1 MKKQE
6 SNKIIL
12 KASAG
17 TGKTYRLSLE
27 YIYNLLKNIDFKNIV
42 VVTFTKKATAEIK
55 ERIFDFLY
63 QVAFEKSKGIEL
75 KKNLKEIYNLSEDD
89 FDKEKLQNIYFE
101 MLKNKE
107 DIRIY
112 TIDSFTNRIFKQ
124 AIAPYFEISS
134 FETLDSES
142 SDFYEK
148 IFKKIMDNENY
159 YKKFEFLIEEVGEKK
174 EIKNYVKIIEE
185 LVEFQKKYV
194 IAKDFELKE
203 EIQKNKKKKKVTKK
217 F

>member
-1 MKKQE
+1 MKNQE

-75 KKNLKEIYNLSEDD
+75 KKNL
-89 FDKEKLQNIYFE
+89 
-101 MLKNKE
+101 
-107 DIRIY
+107 
-112 TIDSFTNRIFKQ
+112 
-124 AIAPYFEISS
+124 
-134 FETLDSES
+134 
-142 SDFYEK
+142 
-148 IFKKIMDNENY
+148 
-159 YKKFEFLIEEVGEKK
+159 
-174 EIKNYVKIIEE
+174 
-185 LVEFQKKYV
+185 
-194 IAKDFELKE
+194 
-203 EIQKNKKKKKVTKK
+203 
-217 F
+217 